1 MKKNESKDI
10 DAIVHVSYRMFVR
23 RSCTYIYMRTNEI
36 IVSAESRSMNINR
49 DAILSASMNSASSRF
64 TNRKKG

>member
-1 MKKNESKDI
+1 MFTF
-10 DAIVHVSYRMFVR
+10 SYRMYVR
-23 RSCTYIYMRTNEI
+23 TSSVYIYMRTNEI
-36 IVSAESRSMNINR
+36 IVSAESRCMNINR